1 MTPVENLYA
10 QPLPKRHRPQQ
21 QHHHHQRQQRQRRD
35 HDHGRQS
42 SQDVIVVAGQGS
54 FGNLPVKRHVRQSS
68 YVNAR
73 HCGTFK
79 SKKVQKKL
87 LKKICIVDGF
97 SICHISS
104 DYSSSDFGPNHV

>member
-79 SKKVQKKL
+79 SKKSAKTSRISLVKL
-87 LKKICIVDGF
+87 GTKSDVELSDG
-97 SICHISS
+97 I
-104 DYSSSDFGPNHV
+104 